1 MDRRSF
7 LTVLAAGLVGA
18 AVGRSTAS
26 PTGPAAQLAD
36 DLAVGR
42 VRGRLAEPVDPRP
55 PGVVPVPPP
64 LGEVSR
70 LPGPATT
77 VALTIDDGTSTEVV
91 SAYVD
96 LATRTGVRL
105 TLFPNGC
112 YRSWTEVAPA
122 LRPLVE
128 SGQVSFGNHTW
139 SHPDLATLDDRAVAD
154 EITRADDFLR
164 TTYGVGPT
172 PFLRPPFGS
181 HTDRVD
187 RIAADLGH
195 PTIALWNGTLGDD
208 RVIGPDELLAQARQ
222 WFLAEHIVIGH
233 ANHPAVVQVLPDLMA
248 LVQERQLITV
258 TLADVWS
265 TDA

>member
-7 LTVLAAGLVGA
+7 FTVLAAGLIGA

-26 PTGPAAQLAD
+26 PTGVSPQPE
-36 DLAVGR
+36 DLATPPG
-42 VRGRLAEPVDPRP
+42 EPATVAAASTRP
-55 PGVVPVPPP
+55 PGVVPVPLP
-64 LGEVSR
+64 LGEVSS

-77 VALTIDDGTSTEVV
+77 LALTVDDGISTEVV
-91 SAYVD
+91 AAFVD
-96 LATRTGVRL
+96 LASRTGLRL
-105 TLFPNGC
+105 TFFPNGS

-139 SHPDLATLDDRAVAD
+139 SHPDLTTLGDREVAE
-154 EITRADDFLR
+154 EISKADDFLR
-164 TTYGVGPT
+164 TTYGVSSA
-172 PFLRPPFGS
+172 PFLRPPFGA
-181 HTDRVD
+181 HTNRVD

-208 RVIGPDELLAQARQ
+208 KEITSAELLGFAQQ
-222 WFLAEHIVIGH
+222 WFLAQHIVVGH
-233 ANHPAVVQVLPDLMA
+233 ANRPAVTGVMTDLMT
-248 LVQERQLITV
+248 LIEERQLVTV

-265 TDA
+265 TDD

>member
-7 LTVLAAGLVGA
+7 FTVLAAGMIGA

-26 PTGPAAQLAD
+26 PSGPSPLVD
-36 DLAVGR
+36 GGRGIDR
-42 VRGRLAEPVDPRP
+42 VRTRPVPQSSPPP

-64 LGEVSR
+64 LGEVSS

-77 VALTIDDGTSTEVV
+77 LALTIDDGTNTEVV
-91 SAYVD
+91 AAFVD

-105 TLFPNGC
+105 TFFPNGC

-122 LRPLVE
+122 LRPLVD
-128 SGQVSFGNHTW
+128 SGQVAFGNHTW
-139 SHPDLATLDDRAVAD
+139 SHPDLATLDDRQVAE

-164 TTYGVGPT
+164 TTYGVGSA

-187 RIAADLGH
+187 AIAADLGH

-208 RVIGPDELLAQARQ
+208 RLISAAELLGHAQQ
-222 WFLAEHIVIGH
+222 WFLAEHIVVGH
-233 ANHPAVVQVLPDLMA
+233 ANRATVTEVFGELTRLI
-248 LVQERQLITV
+248 QERQLVTV

-265 TDA
+265 TDS

>member
-7 LTVLAAGLVGA
+7 FSVLAAGLIGA

-26 PTGPAAQLAD
+26 PTGPAAELAD
-36 DLAVGR
+36 GPAVRMKPGAA
-42 VRGRLAEPVDPRP
+42 AEPTP
-55 PGVVPVPPP
+55 PPPPVTAVPPP
-64 LGEVSR
+64 IGEVSS
-70 LPGPATT
+70 LPAPATT
-77 VALTIDDGTSTEVV
+77 LALTIDDGTSAEVV
-91 SAYVD
+91 AGYVD
-96 LATRTGVRL
+96 FAARTGVRL
-105 TLFPNGC
+105 TFFPNGC
-112 YRSWTEVAPA
+112 YRSWTDVAPA

-139 SHPDLATLDDRAVAD
+139 SHPDLTTLGDREVAE
-154 EITRADDFLR
+154 EITRADDFLKQ
-164 TTYGVGPT
+164 TYGVSSA

-208 RVIGPDELLAQARQ
+208 RLIGPAELLGYAQQ
-222 WFLAEHIVIGH
+222 WFLAEHIVVGH
-233 ANHPAVVQVLPDLMA
+233 ANRPAVLDVMA
-248 LVQERQLITV
+248 DFEQLIAERQLVTV

-265 TDA
+265 ADA

>member
-7 LTVLAAGLVGA
+7 FTVLAAGLVGA

-26 PTGPAAQLAD
+26 LTGPAPQLAD
-36 DLAVGR
+36 ALAPPARPATV
-42 VRGRLAEPVDPRP
+42 PVASTRP

-64 LGEVSR
+64 VGEVSS

-77 VALTIDDGTSTEVV
+77 LALTIDDGTSTDVV
-91 SAYVD
+91 AAFVD
-96 LATRTGVRL
+96 LASATGVRL
-105 TLFPNGC
+105 TFFPNGR

-122 LRPLVE
+122 LRPLAE
-128 SGQVSFGNHTW
+128 SGQVGFGNHTW
-139 SHPDLATLDDRAVAD
+139 SHPDLTTLGDREVAE

-164 TTYGVGPT
+164 TTFGVGST
-172 PFLRPPFGS
+172 PFLRPPFGA

-208 RVIGPDELLAQARQ
+208 KSIGQAELLGYAQQ
-222 WFLAEHIVIGH
+222 WFLAEHIVVGH
-233 ANHPAVVQVLPDLMA
+233 ANRPTVTAVMTDLMT
-248 LVQERQLITV
+248 LIEERQLVTV

-265 TDA
+265 ADV